1 MLSHKLQ
8 RLLSIQ
14 HGVVSARD
22 DGQPGLNGGLTG
34 GHLVAH
40 LGHYRPFWT
49 DEPDAGLDTSVSEV
63 RSLGQEP
70 VARVDGVHIMLLV
83 NKIRVKDV
91 IISRC

>member
-1 MLSHKLQ
+1 MLTAS
-8 RLLSIQ
+8 S
-14 HGVVSARD
+14 V
-22 DGQPGLNGGLTG
+22 PGMTSPL
-34 GHLVAH
+34 H
-40 LGHYRPFWT
+40 RPLWT
-49 DEPDAGLDTSVSEV
+49 DELEAGLDTSVGEV